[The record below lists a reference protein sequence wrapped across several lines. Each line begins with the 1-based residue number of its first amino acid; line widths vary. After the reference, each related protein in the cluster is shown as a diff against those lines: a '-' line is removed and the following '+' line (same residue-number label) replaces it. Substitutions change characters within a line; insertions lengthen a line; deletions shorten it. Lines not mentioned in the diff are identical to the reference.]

1 MYLKSVFY
9 IYKHTQFINIKKGV
23 KKKKIKLRFER
34 KVDRTKNV
42 VFGSTKFCL
51 NIVFGLNEIFFKT

>member
-23 KKKKIKLRFER
+23 KKKKDKIAF
-34 KVDRTKNV
+34 
-42 VFGSTKFCL
+42 
-51 NIVFGLNEIFFKT
+51 